1 MRRPHPLLS
10 FPSFQIPWPSLEAG
24 TCSPPHQRQ
33 RRFLLL
39 RILPR
44 PTSPESALSP
54 AAEPDSV
61 ETPGRVWRT
70 VHARD
75 LLTGSVRRFQVLSS
89 VGDGS
94 VIGGPDGPDQPPDGD
109 HDPPPGAP
117 AACRSVRYEAPEP
130 VSQRVPSRRVA

>member
-1 MRRPHPLLS
+1 MESRMGRGAVPGDSTCCRERSGWRPTGGGMMRPHPLLS
-10 FPSFQIPWPSLEAG
+10 FPSFQTPWPSLEAG
-24 TCSPPHQRQ
+24 TCSPPRRRQ

-44 PTSPESALSP
+44 PIAPESALSP

-75 LLTGSVRRFQVLSS
+75 LLTGSVRRFQVLGS
-89 VGDGS
+89 VGDSS

-109 HDPPPGAP
+109 HDP
-117 AACRSVRYEAPEP
+117 
-130 VSQRVPSRRVA
+130 

>member
-1 MRRPHPLLS
+1 MMRPHPLLS
-10 FPSFQIPWPSLEAG
+10 FPSFQTPWPSLEAG
-24 TCSPPHQRQ
+24 TYSPTRRRQ

-75 LLTGSVRRFQVLSS
+75 LLTGSARRFQVLGS

>member
-1 MRRPHPLLS
+1 MMRPHPLLF
-10 FPSFQIPWPSLEAG
+10 FPSFQTPGPSLE
-24 TCSPPHQRQ
+24 TKICSPPRRRQ

-44 PTSPESALSP
+44 PIAPESALSP

-70 VHARD
+70 VHVRD
-75 LLTGSVRRFQVLSS
+75 LLTGSVRRFQVLGS